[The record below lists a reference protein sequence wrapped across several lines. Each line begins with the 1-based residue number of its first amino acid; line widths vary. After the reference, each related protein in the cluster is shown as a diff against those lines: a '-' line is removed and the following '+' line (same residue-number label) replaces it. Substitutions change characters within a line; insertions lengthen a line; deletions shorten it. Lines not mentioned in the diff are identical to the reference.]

1 MKRLLLFV
9 CALFGFMACTQNPI
23 EEQSAI
29 RTDAPETIRVGFE
42 DGETRIQLN
51 EAQKTVWTKNDLV
64 SVFYKSN
71 ANQKW
76 EYRGETGERVAEL
89 YRVDAGTA
97 SSTMSYVVLVYPYS
111 TDYVLSTAS
120 GNIETTLPATQH
132 YATDSYAVGENLMV
146 SRSEFTQFSLKSV
159 CGWLKLQLT
168 GDGEVVKSIKFSG
181 NNGEQVAGLIYVD
194 TATAEAT
201 LASEMGG
208 TDDNNAGG
216 NLIFDDTVVTEV
228 TLDCGEGVTLGAEAT
243 SFYISLPPQTFE
255 NGFTA
260 EITCADGSKM
270 VKSSSKALSIER
282 NHIQPMAELPFSA
295 NISPSNQIWYTAT
308 AKVEPY
314 KDMNTYWPSYY
325 RIQSNEWD
333 EATGKGVI
341 TFSEDVTSIGAN
353 VFSDQSKLKS
363 IVLPNTITYI
373 GSSAFADCSNLTS
386 ITIPDSVTGI
396 GSSAFEDCSNLTS
409 ITIPDSV
416 TGIGIRAFKDCIRL
430 EEFKG
435 KFASADGN
443 CLIVD
448 GVLHSF
454 APVGITEYIIPDGV
468 TEIGEWVFNGC
479 SNLSVITIPDSITK
493 IGEGAFAYC
502 HGFKN
507 ITIPNSV
514 IEMGDYAFYYCTKL
528 KGVYINN
535 TTPPAIGDDVF
546 SYQMNDVKIYVPKEN
561 IKRYQTSN
569 AWSDYVNYIF
579 AYDFEAGQYVMSNF
593 EIWYTNGST
602 TTSTTPCKTDVFGAN
617 IISNTYDTENE
628 CWVIRFD
635 GDVTTIGDN
644 AFEKCKTLQS
654 ITIPNSVTSIGEE
667 AFYYCSSLSSVTIPD
682 SVTTIG
688 DWAFRDCSSL
698 TSVTMGDSVTTLG
711 KAAFADCESLTKF
724 NGKFASE
731 DGRCLIIDGA
741 LYAFVP
747 SGLTEYVIPE
757 SVTTIR
763 YYAFSNSRS
772 LKTLIVPDNVTVIER
787 YAFGGFSGELVINC
801 NIPDVQYSYDAPFSG
816 NRFKSIIIGDGVT
829 SIGDYAFYDC
839 HVGTTITIPE
849 SVTKIGYNAF
859 SCCEGKLVVNC
870 NIPDPTKYSTG
881 AFAHSD
887 FTSVTIGD
895 KVTSIG
901 DYAFDYCEY
910 LNSIYCK
917 ATTPPAGGYNMFDN
931 YYQGFKIYVPK
942 DSVEAYKSAQYW
954 SNYADD
960 IVSYDF
966 ERDEI
971 YDPRAVDLGLSVRWA
986 SYNVGAT
993 APEEY
998 GDYFAWG
1005 EISPKDDYTL
1015 QTYQYWTDYN
1025 GDGYLDENECA
1036 EFDDI
1041 SGNPQYDAATANWG
1055 SLWRM
1060 PTAEEI
1066 KELIDNC
1073 TWDWTTLNGVN
1084 GMRVTAPNGNSIFLP
1099 AAGYRSEGAPIVGS
1113 KGCYW
1118 VPTLFYDINA
1128 AYALCFMSEGLYS
1141 HSDGWALGGR
1151 YYGQSVRPVLE

>member
-1 MKRLLLFV
+1 MA
-9 CALFGFMACTQNPI
+9 CALFGFIACTQETI
-23 EEQSAI
+23 DEQSTI
-29 RTDAPETIRVGFE
+29 RIDAPETIKVGFE
-42 DGETRIQLN
+42 DSETRIQLN

-89 YRVDAGTA
+89 YRVDASTA
-97 SSTMSYVVLVYPYS
+97 SSTMNYVVLAYPYS
-111 TDYVLSTAS
+111 TDYVLSTAT
-120 GNIETTLPATQH
+120 GNIETTLPAIQH
-132 YATDSYAVGENLMV
+132 YAAGSYGIGENLMV

-168 GDGEVVKSIKFSG
+168 GNGEVVKSIKFSG

-216 NLIFDDTVVTEV
+216 NLVFDDTILTEV
-228 TLDCGEGVTLGAEAT
+228 TLDCGEGVELGAKAT

-314 KDMNTYWPSYY
+314 NDMNTYWPSYY
-325 RIQSNEWD
+325 SIQSNEWD

-353 VFSDQSKLKS
+353 VFSNQSKLKS

-416 TGIGIRAFKDCIRL
+416 TRIGIRAFKDCIRL

-502 HGFKN
+502 YGFKN

-617 IISNTYDTENE
+617 IVSNTYDTENE

-711 KAAFADCESLTKF
+711 KAAFANCESLTKF

-772 LKTLIVPDNVTVIER
+772 LKTLIVPDNVTVIEG

-881 AFAHSD
+881 AFAHSY

-895 KVTSIG
+895 KVASIG

-986 SYNVGAT
+986 SYNVGANS
-993 APEEY
+993 PEEY

-1015 QTYQYWTDYN
+1015 QTYQYWTDYD
-1025 GDGYLDENECA
+1025 GDGYLGADECA

-1055 SLWRM
+1055 SFWRM

-1066 KELIDNC
+1066 VELRDRC
-1073 TWDWTTLNGVN
+1073 TWDWITLNGVN
-1084 GMRVTAPNGNSIFLP
+1084 GMRVTGPNGNSIFLP
-1099 AAGYRSEGAPIVGS
+1099 AASYRSEWSSSVGS
-1113 KGCYW
+1113 EGCYW
-1118 VPTLFYDINA
+1118 VPTLFYDINE
-1128 AYALCFMSEGLYS
+1128 AYSLCFKSEGLYS
-1141 HSDGWALGGR
+1141 YIDGWALGYR
-1151 YYGQSVRPVLE
+1151 YYGLSVRPVIE